1 MTRSVPMTVP
11 KLVLTLLLSFGLAF
25 PLAPTV
31 AAQGAAGTMTD
42 ATSQTR
48 RSLEALAS
56 LLDPTEF
63 DVDELALDLAF
74 EDPQD
79 IVTWVGE
86 NLRYQVYRGVL
97 RGPQGTLVAGA
108 GNALDQAVLLARLL
122 GDAGYDARVVLGEL
136 SEEDARTL
144 VMSMFDEPLDPA
156 TSGDEAVQGAIDG
169 LVRAAEATGTDPAQ
183 AAAAAADLGA
193 LELRDLPAF
202 QDALAQAQAILSE
215 MGRPTGADA
224 LPTLVAEART
234 YAWVEY
240 RLGQDEP
247 WVTAQPAW
255 PSTTAAPPEVTAIQ
269 VIEEAVPPELLH
281 HLRVEVTIER
291 KRGSEFETAALMTPW
306 QRPVANLLGHPIV
319 IGNTA
324 LDASGATD
332 LATMGA
338 EMAESAFYAPVLN
351 GALAPGALAF
361 DLAGN
366 LVPPDDAMSAMAG
379 VFQTGASRVGDA
391 IGALGAMG
399 GDEPPE
405 EPFALTAQWV
415 DFVLVA
421 PGGEETRHRRTVFD
435 RRPPQAR
442 AAGTTELLDESALL
456 ENLIS
461 TYVVMATGGALSSA
475 FVASQLHE
483 QAVAHLDVLDS
494 LANLRSSG
502 GHVDEDVAL
511 LEALADYVPK
521 DHLELF
527 ASSDAVDHVLRGVA
541 YRAEPGVVALVGT
554 MTPTTDTR
562 VSTGVD
568 IIANAKRTL
577 HVVDGAVLYDVEG
590 AVLAGAWDTVVER
603 EFIEADVPAS
613 DTALNH
619 GPATRWTVL
628 RPGDHDDLGLSV
640 VPRQALTA
648 VRADLANGYVILVPA
663 VTEVP
668 AGTGSPVG
676 GPAGTTPARDVLT
689 TVSYWRV
696 DLATG
701 ETLGMTAAGR
711 GGAMVEFLVSLT
723 VGLLVGAAL
732 AVPGIAMC
740 AGSGA
745 SWLCYCDVIATGAL
759 IGLGGALFGALI
771 GAEAALLY
779 AVFDVGVVAPV
790 TTVFSLPTCSGWT
803 YAGTDPTR
811 AVRDAQAAC
820 WAA

>member
-1 MTRSVPMTVP
+1 MTRRGAGAAK
-11 KLVLTLLLSFGLAF
+11 KLVVTVLLSFGLAF

-31 AAQGAAGTMTD
+31 AAQGAATAANN
-42 ATSQTR
+42 ATGQAR
-48 RSLEALAS
+48 RSLEALES

-63 DVDELALDLAF
+63 DVDELALTLAF
-74 EDPQD
+74 EDAED
-79 IVTWVGE
+79 IVAWVAE

-136 SEEDARTL
+136 SDEDARTL
-144 VMSMFDEPLDPA
+144 VMSMFDEPLDQAP
-156 TSGDEAVQGAIDG
+156 SDEEAVQEAVDG
-169 LVRAAEATGTDPAQ
+169 LTRAAESTGTDPALTV
-183 AAAAAADLGA
+183 AAAEDLVA
-193 LELRDLPAF
+193 LELQDLPAF
-202 QDALAQAQAILSE
+202 QEAVVQAEAILQE
-215 MGRPTGADA
+215 MGRPTGSDA
-224 LPTLVAEART
+224 LPTLVAEAT
-234 YAWVEY
+234 DYAWVEY
-240 RLGQDEP
+240 RLGEDES

-255 PSTTAAPPEVTAIQ
+255 PTTTAAPPEVTAIE
-269 VIEEAVPPELLH
+269 VIEDSVPPELLH

-306 QRPVANLLGHPIV
+306 QRPVANLLGRPVV

-324 LDASGATD
+324 LDAGGATD

-338 EMAESAFYAPVLN
+338 EMAASAFFAPVLN
-351 GALAPGALAF
+351 GSLAPGAMAF

-366 LVPPDDAMSAMAG
+366 LVPPDAAMSGMAG

-399 GDEPPE
+399 SDEPPE

-435 RRPPQAR
+435 RRSPQAR
-442 AAGTTELLDESALL
+442 EAGTLDLLDESALL

-461 TYVVMATGGALSSA
+461 TYVVMATGGAVSTA

-483 QAVAHLDVLDS
+483 QAMTHLDILDS

-502 GHVDEDVAL
+502 SQVDEGVAL

-527 ASSDAVDHVLRGVA
+527 ATSDAVDDALRGVA

-554 MTPTTDTR
+554 MTPTADTR
-562 VSTGVD
+562 VSSGVD

-577 HVVDGAVLYDVEG
+577 HVVDGEVLFDVEG

-603 EFIEADVPAS
+603 EFLEADGQAG
-613 DTALNH
+613 DTALNN

-628 RPGDHDDLGLSV
+628 QPDDHDELSLAV
-640 VPRQALTA
+640 VPQQAVTA
-648 VRADLANGYVILVPA
+648 VRHDLANGYTILVPA
-663 VTEVP
+663 AETEVREGTRATL
-668 AGTGSPVG
+668 AGPE
-676 GPAGTTPARDVLT
+676 DW
-689 TVSYWRV
+689 SYWRV

-711 GGAMVEFLVSLT
+711 GGAMAEFLVSLK
-723 VGLLVGAAL
+723 VGLTVGAAL
-732 AVPGIAMC
+732 AVPGIIMC
-740 AGSGA
+740 AHSDA
-745 SWLCYCDVIATGAL
+745 SLLCYCDVIATGAL
-759 IGLGGALFGALI
+759 IGLGGALLGVLL
-771 GAEAALLY
+771 GAEAMLVY
-779 AVFDVGVVAPV
+779 AIFDIGVVSPL
-790 TTVFSLPTCSGWT
+790 TTVFSLPTCSGWAST
-803 YAGTDPTR
+803 GSDPTR
-811 AVRDAQAAC
+811 AVRDAGTAC